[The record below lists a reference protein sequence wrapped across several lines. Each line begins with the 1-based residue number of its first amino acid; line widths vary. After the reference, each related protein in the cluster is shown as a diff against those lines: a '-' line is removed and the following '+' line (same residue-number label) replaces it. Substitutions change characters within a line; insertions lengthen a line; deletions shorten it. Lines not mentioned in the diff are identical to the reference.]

1 MKSTRSAITKLE
13 VVLIVIVIVIAGV
26 AAYLAVTPAPAP
38 TPGKLNY
45 TGLIVQPSKV
55 ESGKPV
61 TVIAELANV
70 GGSNVTETVYLYV
83 NGTAEASKSVT
94 VLPGESINVTFTI
107 TKSAGT
113 YVLSVGP
120 LSKVLT
126 VLPAIKNPDTIIV
139 ATIGEVESL
148 DPAWAYDT
156 ASGEVIFNVYETLIT
171 FHDGK
176 TDEFDPLLAT
186 EWYVSPDGLTYAF
199 KIRTGVEFSN
209 GNPLTPED
217 VEYSFERAMVQDRDG
232 GPVWMFLEPLLGID
246 STREYN
252 LTDPTIAAE
261 VGHMI
266 DDAVE
271 SNSTH
276 VIFHLKQPY
285 PPFMAIL
292 AQTWSSILDKEWCIE
307 QGDWPGWKDYVQ
319 WVEYNNPE
327 TPPLQEKMM
336 GTGPFK
342 LDRWEHGVEV
352 VLTRNDNYWREPAKI
367 KTAIIKKVDEWSTR
381 KLMFLKGDAD
391 IIYVPTQYAQELE
404 GAPNIR
410 VYKNLPTLAVTALFF
425 TFEIDPESPYI
436 GSGKLD
442 GHGIPPDFFK
452 DINVRKAFAYAF
464 DWDTYIKE
472 VWQGEA
478 EHIPGPIPRGLPY
491 FNPDQPKYEFNLTKA
506 EEYFKKAWNGTVW
519 EKGFYLEILYN
530 VGNVQRKTAA
540 EILKE
545 NIEKINPKFKIYV
558 RGVEWPTYLRAMVKG
573 QLPCFIIGWLA
584 DYPDPHNFVHPY
596 MHSKGTFA
604 AWQHYKNPKV
614 DELIDK
620 GIRTSDPEQ
629 RKQIYYELQK
639 IYYEDVPSVVLYQPL
654 GRHYERDWI
663 QGWYYNPIYPGI
675 YFYALSK
682 GY

>member
-1 MKSTRSAITKLE
+1 MSKKNVSAISK
-13 VVLIVIVIVIAGV
+13 VAALIVIAVLIAAAGIGV
-26 AAYLAVTPAPAP
+26 GLYIASTATPTTVVVTKPTVKTAVT
-38 TPGKLNY
+38 TMVQ
-45 TGLIVQPSKV
+45 TQVQPGTTVVQTVVKTL
-55 ESGKPV
+55 V
-61 TVIAELANV
+61 TTVSPTTAAT
-70 GGSNVTETVYLYV
+70 TET
-83 NGTAEASKSVT
+83 T
-94 VLPGESINVTFTI
+94 P
-107 TKSAGT
+107 TK
-113 YVLSVGP
+113 P
-120 LSKVLT
+120 
-126 VLPAIKNPDTIIV
+126 PIKNPDTIIV
-139 ATIGEVESL
+139 ATIGEPETL

-156 ASGEVIFNVYETLIT
+156 ASGEVIFNIYNTLIFFDREHVDKFVPMIAEKVPSVENGLVKDGGKT
-171 FHDGK
+171 IIFPIRKGIKTHDGG
-176 TDEFDPLLAT
+176 E
-186 EWYVSPDGLTYAF
+186 
-199 KIRTGVEFSN
+199 I
-209 GNPLTPED
+209 TPED
-217 VEYSFERAMVQDRDG
+217 VEYSFERAMIQERDG
-232 GPVWMFLEPLLGID
+232 GPVWMLLEPLLGVESLSELGD
-246 STREYN
+246 LS
-252 LTDPTIAAE
+252 DPEDAQRIGE
-261 VGHMI
+261 MI
-266 DDAVE
+266 DAAVE
-271 SNSTH
+271 VEGDN
-276 VIFHLKQPY
+276 VVFHLAK
-285 PPFMAIL
+285 PFPLTTFLQIWS
-292 AQTWSSILDKEWCIE
+292 QTWASIVDKECAIKH
-307 QGDWPGWKDYVQ
+307 GAWPGNKDN
-319 WVEYNNPE
+319 WVEVFKKYHNPE
-327 TPPLQEKMM
+327 TPELQEADC
-336 GTGPFK
+336 GSGPFMLEK
-342 LDRWEHGVEV
+342 WEHGKQIS
-352 VLTRNDNYWREPAKI
+352 LIRFDDYFQGPAKI
-367 KTAIIKKVDEWSTR
+367 KRAIIKKVDEWSTR

-584 DYPDPHNFVHPY
+584 DYPDPHNFVHPF

>member
-1 MKSTRSAITKLE
+1 MSKKNVSAISK
-13 VVLIVIVIVIAGV
+13 VAALIVIAVLIAAAGIGV
-26 AAYLAVTPAPAP
+26 GLYIASTATPTTVVVTKPTVKTAVT
-38 TPGKLNY
+38 TMVQ
-45 TGLIVQPSKV
+45 TQVQPGTTVVQTVVKTL
-55 ESGKPV
+55 V
-61 TVIAELANV
+61 TTVSPTTAAT
-70 GGSNVTETVYLYV
+70 TET
-83 NGTAEASKSVT
+83 T
-94 VLPGESINVTFTI
+94 P
-107 TKSAGT
+107 TK
-113 YVLSVGP
+113 P
-120 LSKVLT
+120 
-126 VLPAIKNPDTIIV
+126 PIKNPDTIIV
-139 ATIGEVESL
+139 ATIGEPETL

-156 ASGEVIFNVYETLIT
+156 ASGEVIFNIYNTLIFFDREHVDKFVPMIAEKVPSVENGLVKDGGKT
-171 FHDGK
+171 IIFPIRKGIKTHDGG
-176 TDEFDPLLAT
+176 E
-186 EWYVSPDGLTYAF
+186 
-199 KIRTGVEFSN
+199 I
-209 GNPLTPED
+209 TPED
-217 VEYSFERAMVQDRDG
+217 VEYSFERAMIQERDG
-232 GPVWMFLEPLLGID
+232 GPVWMLLEPLLGVESLSELGD
-246 STREYN
+246 LS
-252 LTDPTIAAE
+252 DPEDAQRIGE
-261 VGHMI
+261 MI
-266 DDAVE
+266 DAAVE
-271 SNSTH
+271 VEGDN
-276 VIFHLKQPY
+276 VVFHLAK
-285 PPFMAIL
+285 PFPLTTFLQIWS
-292 AQTWSSILDKEWCIE
+292 QTWASIVDKECAIKH
-307 QGDWPGWKDYVQ
+307 GAWPGNKDN
-319 WVEYNNPE
+319 WVEVFKKYHNPE
-327 TPPLQEKMM
+327 TPELQEADC
-336 GTGPFK
+336 GSGPFMLEK
-342 LDRWEHGVEV
+342 WEHGKQIS
-352 VLTRNDNYWREPAKI
+352 LIRFDDYFQGPAKI
-367 KTAIIKKVDEWSTR
+367 RRAIIKKVDEWSTR

-391 IIYVPTQYAQELE
+391 IIDVPRQHAQELE

-478 EHIPGPIPRGLPY
+478 EHIPGPIPRGLPG

-584 DYPDPHNFVHPY
+584 DYPDPHNFVHPF

>member
-1 MKSTRSAITKLE
+1 IFPIRK
-13 VVLIVIVIVIAGV
+13 G
-26 AAYLAVTPAPAP
+26 
-38 TPGKLNY
+38 
-45 TGLIVQPSKV
+45 
-55 ESGKPV
+55 
-61 TVIAELANV
+61 
-70 GGSNVTETVYLYV
+70 
-83 NGTAEASKSVT
+83 
-94 VLPGESINVTFTI
+94 
-107 TKSAGT
+107 
-113 YVLSVGP
+113 
-120 LSKVLT
+120 
-126 VLPAIKNPDTIIV
+126 IKT
-139 ATIGEVESL
+139 
-148 DPAWAYDT
+148 
-156 ASGEVIFNVYETLIT
+156 
-171 FHDGK
+171 HDGG
-176 TDEFDPLLAT
+176 E
-186 EWYVSPDGLTYAF
+186 
-199 KIRTGVEFSN
+199 I
-209 GNPLTPED
+209 TPED
-217 VEYSFERAMVQDRDG
+217 VEYSFERVMVQDRDG
-232 GPVWMFLEPLLGID
+232 GPAWMLLDPLLGVETTRDSEGNIVVTAEQID
-246 STREYN
+246 K
-252 LTDPTIAAE
+252 
-261 VGHMI
+261 
-266 DDAVE
+266 AVE
-271 SNSTH
+271 VEGDN
-276 VIFHLKQPY
+276 VVFHLAKPY
-285 PPFMAIL
+285 PLTIFLQIL
-292 AQTWSSILDKEWCIE
+292 SQTWSSIVDKECAIRH
-307 QGDWPGWKDYVQ
+307 GAWPGTWNNWTK
-319 WVEYNNPE
+319 YNNPE
-327 TPPLQEKMM
+327 VPELQEADC
-336 GTGPFK
+336 GSGPFMLEK
-342 LDRWEHGVEV
+342 WEHGKEV
-352 VLTRNDNYWREPAKI
+352 SLVRFDDYWRGPAKI
-367 KTAIIKKVDEWSTR
+367 KRAVIKKVDEWSTR

-442 GHGIPPDFFK
+442 GKGIPPDFFK

-464 DWDTYIKE
+464 DWDTYIRE

-478 EHIPGPIPRGLPY
+478 EHIPGPIPRGLPF

-558 RGVEWPTYLRAMVKG
+558 RGVEWPTYLRAMVRG
-573 QLPCFIIGWLA
+573 QLPCFIVGWLA
-584 DYPDPHNFVHPY
+584 DYPDPHNFVFPF
-596 MHSKGTFA
+596 MHSKGTYA

-620 GIRTSDPEQ
+620 GIRTSDPEE
-629 RKQIYYELQK
+629 RKQIYYELQR